1 MKGLQNCIDAFAR
14 FFRMVHGAE
23 DIEKR
28 SVSNRDDYLLPNNIN
43 MKRIIYSY
51 QSLRLIL
58 LFVLG
63 AVIFHN
69 PALCQDTD
77 ATECP
82 YFNVSSTDSTGVI
95 FSLLSTNVDATISGV
110 IANVEVEQ
118 LYVNAGDSIV
128 DATYVFPMSTQAAI
142 YGMEM
147 DVNDRTI
154 VAEIRRKEEA
164 QEIFDNADSTGLTAT
179 LLEQHRPNVFQMSI
193 ANINPGDSI
202 TVRMVYTEL
211 LIPVEGVYQFV
222 FPTIVGPRFTTGGEP
237 WVYQTLLD
245 AVPLSETDFNVD
257 VKINAGMSVS
267 ADCITHDVTFENST
281 NSTYTSL
288 STNPGTDFILNYTLD
303 DSQIETGLLLYE
315 GEEENFFLSMV
326 QPAKPGVTFRSPPRE
341 YVFIMDVSGSMTG
354 MPLEI
359 SKELII
365 DLLEDLDS
373 EDKFN
378 IITFAGGSDQLAPN
392 SLPVSIDNIDLAIEF
407 VNNVSASGGT
417 HILPAIDKALQ
428 MQGTNGFSRSF
439 VIITDGFVTVEKQAF
454 ELIRENLNEA
464 NFFSFGISSN
474 VNRFIIEGIAYVG
487 EGEPFIVTEYDEAD
501 EIAQTFKRY
510 IEKPVLTNIEANFEG
525 IEVYDLEPYSIP
537 DVFAERPI
545 ILYGKYHKPAV
556 GEVEIKGDYGD
567 EELVS
572 TLNFEEYSANNEE
585 NIALKYLWA
594 RKKIKLMSDYGI
606 ASNESDTLTIEEEIT
621 QLGLKYSLITDYTS
635 FVAVDSS
642 AIATNSDTDNSSND
656 DGGVTEVDNI
666 DENIASSKI
675 MEVVH
680 IVTNT
685 QKQLKVKLLHPEIL
699 ELKHLSVQLVSLE
712 GKIIY
717 KGDLKELLHMD
728 EFLVPINNVASGIYL
743 VSLVSEDGVVATEKF
758 LVQY

>member
-237 WVYQTLLD
+237 WVYQTFLD

-281 NSTYTSL
+281 NSTHTSL

-556 GEVEIKGDYGD
+556 GKVEIKGDYGD

-656 DGGVTEVDNI
+656 DGGLTEVDNI
-666 DENIASSKI
+666 VENIASSRI

-680 IVTNT
+680 IVTNA
-685 QKQLKVKLLHPEIL
+685 QKQLRVKLLHPEIL

-717 KGDLKELLHMD
+717 QGDLKELLHMD